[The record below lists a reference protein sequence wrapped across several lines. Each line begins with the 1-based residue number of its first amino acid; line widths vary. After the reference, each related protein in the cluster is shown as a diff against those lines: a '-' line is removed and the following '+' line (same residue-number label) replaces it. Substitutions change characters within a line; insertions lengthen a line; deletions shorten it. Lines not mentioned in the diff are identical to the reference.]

1 MAKVVGYKRADFKPK
16 DSDSEIKGINL
27 FVTFKRDGVQGFA
40 CERLFVSDSRAG
52 NYLPKVGD
60 EVDIFYNR
68 YGKVES
74 ITLASL

>member
-27 FVTFKRDGVQGFA
+27 FVTYKRNDVQGDA
-40 CERLFVSDSRAG
+40 CERLFVSDNRAG
-52 NYLPKVGD
+52 TYLPKVGD
-60 EVDIFYNR
+60 EVEIVYNR

-74 ITLASL
+74 IFLAPL